1 MRLQLFRQRSG
12 TVHPVQQPEGVLQ
25 FGTQFRG
32 GKRKFVL
39 GGHGIQKA
47 VHLGVVLKAA
57 AGLYL
62 EELVQIKGKFL
73 RFAVDLHPLLN
84 FVPDDLGHLVG
95 VEVEHGEVCVGVL
108 LPRCALPVPLGGL
121 LVGVGPVEDG
131 IPGKLIVRQR
141 LEGRAGQVQRE
152 AAADA
157 VKGKVGL
164 VGVHALVGF
173 VDDQHIPV
181 QLGQVL
187 QLVVLA
193 AEILGAFHVLQAD
206 ELNAFIQLLAL
217 CGGIQIALLVQ
228 HMGLPGKGI
237 HMADKQI
244 AGLPAQKAHIVAV
257 PAIGDGRAVG
267 DDKHRLCIDLLAEI
281 VDGKGLAKA
290 GLGVPEVFSA
300 GVALVIDFGVVDS
313 PCLFF
318 PQGVGDG
325 GIQLHPAP
333 VHAEILKIPPGL
345 LPIQMEPLVFAVVL
359 HVQLAEVSVE
369 IVVGEH
375 LAAAVIVDGIAP
387 PLLMVQHIG
396 GVGLLFQAF
405 VYRLLG
411 IADLRP
417 AVVPGNFRGG
427 IGVDHG
433 HHLPGSAQ
441 GYASHYAIS
450 FIIP

>member
-1 MRLQLFRQRSG
+1 MF
-12 TVHPVQQPEGVLQ
+12 
-25 FGTQFRG
+25 
-32 GKRKFVL
+32 
-39 GGHGIQKA
+39 
-47 VHLGVVLKAA
+47 
-57 AGLYL
+57 
-62 EELVQIKGKFL
+62 
-73 RFAVDLHPLLN
+73 
-84 FVPDDLGHLVG
+84 
-95 VEVEHGEVCVGVL
+95 
-108 LPRCALPVPLGGL
+108 
-121 LVGVGPVEDG
+121 VGVGPVEDG
-131 IPGKLIVRQR
+131 IPGKLVVRQR

-152 AAADA
+152 AAADV

-181 QLGQVL
+181 QLGQVA

-193 AEILGAFHVLQAD
+193 AEIFRAFHVLQAD
-206 ELNAFIQLLAL
+206 ELNALIQFLAL

-237 HMADKQI
+237 HMADKQV

-267 DDKHRLCIDLLAEI
+267 DDEHRLCIDLLAEV
-281 VDGKGLAKA
+281 VDGKGLTKA

-300 GVALVIDFGVVDS
+300 GVALVIGLGVADS
-313 PCLFF
+313 PCLLL

-359 HVQLAEVSVE
+359 HVQLAEVGVE

-405 VYRLLG
+405 VHRLLG
-411 IADLRP
+411 VADLRP

-450 FIIP
+450 FTWVSINSISSAVRSYLR

>member
-1 MRLQLFRQRSG
+1 M
-12 TVHPVQQPEGVLQ
+12 
-25 FGTQFRG
+25 
-32 GKRKFVL
+32 
-39 GGHGIQKA
+39 
-47 VHLGVVLKAA
+47 
-57 AGLYL
+57 
-62 EELVQIKGKFL
+62 
-73 RFAVDLHPLLN
+73 
-84 FVPDDLGHLVG
+84 
-95 VEVEHGEVCVGVL
+95 
-108 LPRCALPVPLGGL
+108 
-121 LVGVGPVEDG
+121 
-131 IPGKLIVRQR
+131 
-141 LEGRAGQVQRE
+141 QRE
-152 AAADA
+152 LAADA

-164 VGVHALVGF
+164 VGVHAFMGF

-181 QLGQVL
+181 QLGQVS

-206 ELNAFIQLLAL
+206 ELNALIQFLAL

-237 HMADKQI
+237 HMADEQI

-267 DDKHRLCIDLLAEI
+267 DDEHRLCIDLLAEI

-290 GLGVPEVFSA
+290 GLGVPEVFPA
-300 GVALVIDFGVVDS
+300 GVALVIDFGVADS
-313 PCLFF
+313 PCLLL

-359 HVQLAEVSVE
+359 HVQLAEVGVE

-387 PLLMVQHIG
+387 PLLVEQHIG

-405 VYRLLG
+405 VHRLLG
-411 IADLRP
+411 VADLRP

-450 FIIP
+450 FTWVSINSISSAVRSYLR